1 MGGFYREERV
11 PRGNIR
17 YIYDCSVQRTLGKAP
32 VVAPHIHEFF
42 EILYCQSGAYTLTLN
57 EKPYDLYPGDMALI
71 APMEIHSTQAL
82 DGELNQYLVIKFVPE
97 VLYSTGQLL
106 FELKYILPY
115 IKGSGSHQ
123 KVFPAEE
130 TRAASVGDIL
140 QEIVDE
146 FLRRDFGYEMAL
158 RLNISRLFLWIL
170 RRWHEKSLEAVPD
183 ETAITQLNKALEY
196 VDENY
201 GQSISMADAARY
213 CNMAYTAFSRFFSRY
228 LGRGFAEY
236 LLLTRLKK
244 AAVLLA
250 ETDKSITDIA
260 METGFST
267 TSHFIQRFGAYQG
280 MTPKR
285 FRKWFS
291 HAQ

>member
-11 PRGNIR
+11 PKGNIR
-17 YIYDCSVQRTLGKAP
+17 YIYDCSVQSKFGIAP

-42 EILYCQSGAYTLTLN
+42 EILYCQSGAYTLMLN
-57 EKPYDLYPGDMALI
+57 EKPYDLYPGDMALVD
-71 APMEIHSTQAL
+71 PMEIHSTRAMSEQM
-82 DGELNQYLVIKFVPE
+82 NQYMVIKFMPE
-97 VLYSTGQLL
+97 VLYSNEHLML
-106 FELKYILPY
+106 ELKYILPY
-115 IKGSGSHQ
+115 IKGSGPHQ
-123 KVFPAEE
+123 KVFSAEE
-130 TRAASVGDIL
+130 TKASSVRDIL

-146 FLRRDFGYEMAL
+146 FIRRDFGFEIAL
-158 RLNISRLFLWIL
+158 RANISRLFLWIL
-170 RRWHEKSLEAVPD
+170 RRWHDKSTEAVPD
-183 ETAITQLNKALEY
+183 EAAITKLNKALEY

-201 GQSISMADAARY
+201 AQSISMADAARF
-213 CNMAYTAFSRFFSRY
+213 CDMPYTAFSRFFSRY

-250 ETDKSITDIA
+250 ETEKSITGIA

-267 TSHFIQRFGAYQG
+267 TSYFIQRFKEYQG

-285 FRKWFS
+285 FRKWFNA
-291 HAQ
+291 AQ

>member
-1 MGGFYREERV
+1 MGGFYREQRV

-17 YIYDCSVQRTLGKAP
+17 YIYDCSVQKTLGKAP
-32 VVAPHIHEFF
+32 VVAPHIHEFY
-42 EILYCQSGAYTLTLN
+42 EILYCQSGAYTLMLN
-57 EKPYDLYPGDMALI
+57 EKPYDLYPGDMAI
-71 APMEIHSTQAL
+71 IDPMEIHSTQAL
-82 DGELNQYLVIKFVPE
+82 GEALNQYLVIKFVPE
-97 VLYSTGQLL
+97 VLYSTEQLV

-115 IKGSGSHQ
+115 IKGGNSHQ
-123 KVFPAEE
+123 KVFSSKE
-130 TRAASVGDIL
+130 TRAASVEDIL
-140 QEIVDE
+140 EEIVDE
-146 FLRRDFGYEMAL
+146 FLRRDFGYEIAL

-170 RRWHEKSLEAVPD
+170 RRWHKASPEAVPD
-183 ETAITQLNKALEY
+183 EAAITQLNKALGY

-201 GQSISMADAARY
+201 GQSISMADAARF
-213 CNMAYTAFSRFFSRY
+213 CNMTYTAFSRFFSRY

-244 AAVLLA
+244 AAMLLA

-267 TSHFIQRFGAYQG
+267 TSYFIQRFKEYQG

-285 FRKWFS
+285 FRKWFGS
-291 HAQ
+291 AQ

>member
-1 MGGFYREERV
+1 MAVFYREKRV

-17 YIYDCSVQRTLGKAP
+17 YIYDCSVQKKFGKAP
-32 VVAPHIHEFF
+32 VVAPHIHEYF

-57 EKPYDLYPGDMALI
+57 DKPYDLYPGDMALI
-71 APMEIHSTQAL
+71 DPMEIHSTRAL
-82 DGELNQYLVIKFVPE
+82 SDSLNQYLVIKFVPE
-97 VLYSTGQLL
+97 VLYSTEQLI

-123 KVFPAEE
+123 KVFSKEE
-130 TRAASVGDIL
+130 TKTVPVGDIL

-146 FLRRDFGYEMAL
+146 FLRRDFGYEIAL
-158 RLNISRLFLWIL
+158 RLSISRLFLWIL
-170 RRWHEKSLEAVPD
+170 RRWHENSQEAVPD
-183 ETAITQLNKALEY
+183 DAAMNTLSAALQY

-201 GQSISMADAARY
+201 AQGISMADAAGH
-213 CNMAYTAFSRFFSRY
+213 CNMPYTAFSRFFSRY

-244 AAVLLA
+244 AAMLLA
-250 ETDKSITDIA
+250 ETDKSVTDIA

-267 TSHFIQRFGAYQG
+267 TSYFIQRFKEYQG

-285 FRKWFS
+285 FRKWFDVNP
-291 HAQ
+291 

>member
-1 MGGFYREERV
+1 MAVFYREKRV

-17 YIYDCSVQRTLGKAP
+17 YIYDCSVQKTIGKAP

-71 APMEIHSTQAL
+71 DPMEIHSTRAL
-82 DGELNQYLVIKFVPE
+82 SDSLNQYLVIKFVPE
-97 VLYSTGQLL
+97 VLYSTEQLI

-123 KVFPAEE
+123 KVFSQEE
-130 TRAASVGDIL
+130 TKDASVGDIL

-146 FLRRDFGYEMAL
+146 FMRRDFGYEIAL
-158 RLNISRLFLWIL
+158 RLSISRLFLWIL
-170 RRWHEKSLEAVPD
+170 RRWHDSSQEAVPD
-183 ETAITQLNKALEY
+183 DAALNTLSSALQY

-201 GQSISMADAARY
+201 AQSIGMADAASH
-213 CNMAYTAFSRFFSRY
+213 CNMPYTAFSRFFSRY

-244 AAVLLA
+244 AAMLLA
-250 ETDKSITDIA
+250 ETDKSVTDIA

-267 TSHFIQRFGAYQG
+267 TSYFIQRFKEYQG

-285 FRKWFS
+285 FRKWFD
-291 HAQ
+291 HKQ